1 MSPLP
6 FNQLLTVL
14 TCHSLEDFPLH
25 LTGDQAASLHAS
37 WTATWHPALLHQAA
51 KLPEWS
57 RPDQLPELS
66 ANSLVIVPISST
78 SQLPFTPEQ
87 LATHPAKFIL
97 SPLTRSAV
105 WRELG
110 LESPS
115 GGAENNPLSG
125 PLTTDDFAALG
136 YAYLQLQLLT
146 RRLRYSNTL
155 DEPAFTARVL
165 SAASAFVSNDQ
176 PTAKEQLHSA
186 FDLLLTERNRYYPV
200 EAQLVE
206 LLLLDREHLPN
217 DLSASKRKLNLLLPL
232 DVARHLQV
240 ERPELVEQLAAG
252 AQSGKHQILGAT
264 ENSLPENFLS
274 TASLLNE
281 YLAGKQTY
289 ENLFGIA
296 PSVFGRRRG
305 NLHPAQPQILSSLGY
320 RGALHLPLSPDQKL
334 PPAAAATLGW
344 QGLGQHS
351 LDAISSTPVDASSPG
366 AFLGL
371 ALDIGQ
377 QIDSAHQATIVL
389 VHWPSQT
396 CEPFEDLTRV
406 ARHSSLLGRFVT
418 CDELFDTL
426 YHPGYGDRFDYD
438 DYRSNSLAQFDS
450 ERRVNPISTAIAL
463 HAIQAQWLALR
474 QLNTMLATVNPKAAE
489 LNVRLQKLLSDL
501 SELATPPLRSEAEA
515 RKLRIEVVNQSL
527 AELRSDLTAAAAQ
540 TIFQSARKEA
550 HASTSSIG
558 LLNPSFSSRRLRQGF
573 SQANSKSPP
582 LVAPPVVLADVI
594 DQSAAVVSDVPGS
607 GFAIITSSG
616 GPPQRRQPPMV
627 VDQTLRNEFFE
638 LEIDPRTG
646 GIRRLRTHGARTTLL
661 SQQLA
666 ILIDPARESEQ
677 EPLAGFARM
686 QAEKISFDS
695 SQPLTANCHSQGSLI
710 FGEETWARFRQK
722 ISITRG
728 IRTIEFEVE
737 IELLRELDGRP
748 WQQYVCSRL
757 AWGDEPLGRYRGLHD
772 TQQPVRLEKFLAP
785 SYLHVDNGH
794 TPLTLFSDGLAYHRQ
809 SQLRVLDSLLIVRG
823 ESARRFRFAIGVGIE
838 TPHLT
843 ASQRPSD
850 CLAIPLEATTPSQ
863 QRFFHLASKNPL
875 VVDSTPT
882 FHSNGSCNGAILRF
896 RESVGASG
904 QAVLY
909 APAKLIGAKLLDLS
923 GKPLEALSVTDDRVT
938 LEYHGYKL
946 FTLQLFW

>member
-1 MSPLP
+1 
-6 FNQLLTVL
+6 
-14 TCHSLEDFPLH
+14 
-25 LTGDQAASLHAS
+25 
-37 WTATWHPALLHQAA
+37 
-51 KLPEWS
+51 
-57 RPDQLPELS
+57 
-66 ANSLVIVPISST
+66 VPSSEVADNT
-78 SQLPFTPEQ
+78 
-87 LATHPAKFIL
+87 
-97 SPLTRSAV
+97 
-105 WRELG
+105 
-110 LESPS
+110 
-115 GGAENNPLSG
+115 PLSG
-125 PLTTDDFAALG
+125 QLTADDFAALG
-136 YAYLQLQLLT
+136 YAFLQLQLLT

-155 DEPAFTARVL
+155 DESAFADRVI
-165 SAASAFVSNDQ
+165 SAATAFESKDQ
-176 PTAKEQLHSA
+176 PTAKEQLHAA

-200 EAQLVE
+200 DAQLVE
-206 LLLLDREHLPN
+206 LLLLDREHPPHN
-217 DLSASKRKLNLLLPL
+217 ISASTRKLNLLLPL

-240 ERPELVEQLAAG
+240 EQPELVEQLAAG
-252 AQSGKHQILGAT
+252 AQSGKHQILGST
-264 ENSLPENFLS
+264 ENTLPENLLS
-274 TASLLNE
+274 TATLLSE
-281 YLAGKQTY
+281 YVAGKETY
-289 ENLFGIA
+289 EELFGIA

-320 RGALHLPLSPDQKL
+320 RGALHLPLCPDQKL

-351 LDAISSTPVDASSPG
+351 LDAISATPVDANSPN

-377 QIDSAHQATIVL
+377 QIDSAHQATIVF
-389 VHWPSQT
+389 VHWPNQT

-438 DYRSNSLAQFDS
+438 DYRSNSLSQFDS
-450 ERRVNPISTAIAL
+450 EGRVNPISTALTL
-463 HAIQAQWLALR
+463 HAVQAQWLALR
-474 QLNTMLATVNPKAAE
+474 HLNTMLATFNPQAA
-489 LNVRLQKLLSDL
+489 NITTRLQKIL
-501 SELATPPLRSEAEA
+501 SELNQLATPPHRLEAAA
-515 RKLRIEVVNQSL
+515 RKMRFDEVNQSL
-527 AELRSDLTAAAAQ
+527 AELRSLLTATAAQ
-540 TIFQSARKEA
+540 TLLLSAQREV
-550 HASTSSIG
+550 HASSKSIA
-558 LLNPSFSSRRLRQGF
+558 LFNPSFSARRLRQSF
-573 SQANSKSPP
+573 SPANTKSPP
-582 LVAPPVVLADVI
+582 LVAPPVVLAETNE
-594 DQSAAVVSDVPGS
+594 QTAAVVSDVPAS

-666 ILIDPARESEQ
+666 ILIDPARESEE
-677 EPLAGFARM
+677 EPLSGFARM
-686 QAEKISFDS
+686 QAEKVSFDS
-695 SQPLTANCHSQGSLI
+695 SHPLTASCQSEGGLI
-710 FGEETWARFRQK
+710 FGEETWARFRQQV
-722 ISITRG
+722 SITRG

-737 IELLRELDGRP
+737 IELLHELDGRP

-772 TQQPVRLEKFLAP
+772 THQPVRLEKFLAP

-843 ASQRPSD
+843 ASQRHSD
-850 CLAIPLEATTPSQ
+850 CLAIPLEANAPSQ
-863 QRFFHLASKNPL
+863 QRFFHLASKNLL

-882 FHSNGSCNGAILRF
+882 FHPNGKCNGAILRI
-896 RESVGASG
+896 RESVGQSG
-904 QAVLY
+904 QAALY
-909 APAKLIGAKLLDLS
+909 APAKLKGAKLLDLS
-923 GKPLEALSVTDDRVT
+923 GKPLEALPVTDDRVT